1 MELLSI
7 KNKNAIDFINSN
19 GITMNYQVVRNKR
32 IVSLTSNGEELGDFS
47 IDGRLNIDTLS
58 MNIYIEDDNTNLRN
72 KGLAR
77 LMIGYLAMCMMSSEP
92 ILKDTLI
99 YIDADGSAGFW
110 DHIGMSENR
119 YYERTGRNVIGCGYE
134 KVITFSNLSLWA
146 LGVPLGY

>member
-1 MELLSI
+1 MELLNI
-7 KNKNAIDFINSN
+7 LNKDAVDFINNN

-32 IVSLTSNGEELGDFS
+32 IVTLTSNGEELGDFS
-47 IDGRLNIDTLS
+47 IFGRLNIDTLDMS
-58 MNIYIEDDNTNLRN
+58 IYIDDNPNLRN

-77 LMIGYLAMCMMSSEP
+77 LMIGYLVMSMMSSEP

-119 YYERTGRNVIGCGYE
+119 DYERTGRNVIGSGYE
-134 KVITFSNLSLWA
+134 KVIKFSTLSLWA

>member
-1 MELLSI
+1 MELLNI
-7 KNKNAIDFINSN
+7 LNKDAVDFINSN

-32 IVSLTSNGEELGDFS
+32 IVTLNSNGEELGDFS
-47 IDGRLNIDTLS
+47 IDGILNVDTLS
-58 MNIYIEDDNTNLRN
+58 MNIYIEDKPELRA

-77 LMIGYLAMCMMSSEP
+77 LMIGYLAMCMMSAEP

-119 YYERTGRNVIGCGYE
+119 YYERFNRNVIGSGYE
-134 KVITFSNLSLWA
+134 KVIKFSDLSLWA
-146 LGVPLGY
+146 LGVPLGYN